1 MFCTFY
7 HELLLLF
14 PNQIWKVKGEKG
26 TLSCFLPYQIIIL
39 RYSFVSRFSGPKTRQ
54 SSKTDTG
61 WKICLKEERSRNK
74 WVSQN
79 FKFLFLSA
87 IMSKNSL
94 KCNNSL
100 RIFFTNVN
108 FSGQKNPKNFKQWL
122 QKNET
127 LFWTS
132 AKMFSSKKS
141 DVWMLRN
148 RALKNWTKK

>member
-26 TLSCFLPYQIIIL
+26 TLSCFLSYQIIIL

-61 WKICLKEERSRNK
+61 WKIFLKEERSRNK

-87 IMSKNSL
+87 ICQRIVWSAIIVYVFFLPMWTFQGKKTRKTSNSDF
-94 KCNNSL
+94 KKTRHCFEHPQRCIPQKSL
-100 RIFFTNVN
+100 MCGCWEIE
-108 FSGQKNPKNFKQWL
+108 L
-122 QKNET
+122 
-127 LFWTS
+127 
-132 AKMFSSKKS
+132 
-141 DVWMLRN
+141 
-148 RALKNWTKK
+148 